1 MDELKRNTLQ
11 SGMAVGA
18 AILLLFICIYHT
30 SSVTTLVIALSMA
43 VLAFFSVATRS
54 RWRYLLLIVLTALLA
69 VELFVYHEGKPGGV
83 SGMFVFSVLI
93 RFLLAGLLIC
103 FFATLLTR
111 EAQKLYYDMQK
122 LAASRQ
128 EALATS
134 NRWLSRLNALIGVT
148 SAIGNKSKLQE
159 VLTDGLEQA
168 RKVFKADSGLIYRV
182 SRRTEKLI
190 IISSF
195 GYSPEML
202 ERMKGKG
209 ITYASA
215 CFACSNLEPYMV
227 DNLAGDEKCH
237 RLARV
242 TTGSSL
248 CIPITSGDRL
258 WGVLHLRRRFT
269 DAFTKEDVQL
279 AQAIVYQFALAMQR
293 AYLFDEVDLL
303 AITDPITELYNYR
316 KLGRDLER
324 EVVRSKRY
332 KHSFSFIMADIDHF
346 KKFNDT
352 YGHTAGDE
360 VLRRVA
366 AALDSGRREVD
377 RVYRYGGEEFS
388 VLLPETE
395 GPEALEVA
403 EKLRRRIESTRV
415 AIDGEEEPVG
425 VTISMGVSSYPQ
437 DGSESEHIIV
447 SADEAM
453 YVAKESG
460 RNSVIAHWKLHEAE
474 GPAGEVKSST

>member
-1 MDELKRNTLQ
+1 
-11 SGMAVGA
+11 
-18 AILLLFICIYHT
+18 
-30 SSVTTLVIALSMA
+30 
-43 VLAFFSVATRS
+43 
-54 RWRYLLLIVLTALLA
+54 
-69 VELFVYHEGKPGGV
+69 
-83 SGMFVFSVLI
+83 
-93 RFLLAGLLIC
+93 
-103 FFATLLTR
+103 
-111 EAQKLYYDMQK
+111 
-122 LAASRQ
+122 
-128 EALATS
+128 
-134 NRWLSRLNALIGVT
+134 
-148 SAIGNKSKLQE
+148 
-159 VLTDGLEQA
+159 
-168 RKVFKADSGLIYRV
+168 
-182 SRRTEKLI
+182 
-190 IISSF
+190 
-195 GYSPEML
+195 
-202 ERMKGKG
+202 
-209 ITYASA
+209 
-215 CFACSNLEPYMV
+215 
-227 DNLAGDEKCH
+227 
-237 RLARV
+237 
-242 TTGSSL
+242 
-248 CIPITSGDRL
+248 
-258 WGVLHLRRRFT
+258 
-269 DAFTKEDVQL
+269 
-279 AQAIVYQFALAMQR
+279 
-293 AYLFDEVDLL
+293 
-303 AITDPITELYNYR
+303 
-316 KLGRDLER
+316 
-324 EVVRSKRY
+324 
-332 KHSFSFIMADIDHF
+332 MADIDHF

>member
-69 VELFVYHEGKPGGV
+69 VELVVYHEGKPGGV

-352 YGHTAGDE
+352 YGHLQGDHIIRDIAK
-360 VLRRVA
+360 LIRKSIRQIDFPA
-366 AALDSGRREVD
+366 
-377 RVYRYGGEEFS
+377 RYGGEEFA
-388 VLLPETE
+388 LILPAVDVK
-395 GPEALEVA
+395 GALVVA
-403 EKLRRRIESTRV
+403 ERLRKRVETFDFPSTESGPPLHVT
-415 AIDGEEEPVG
+415 ISVG
-425 VTISMGVSSYPQ
+425 VTEFDAENAYAP
-437 DGSESEHIIV
+437 SEIIREADRALFKSKENGRNKVTV
-447 SADEAM
+447 SAP
-453 YVAKESG
+453 
-460 RNSVIAHWKLHEAE
+460 R
-474 GPAGEVKSST
+474 SS